1 MSQLKGNYRYV
12 DGSVACDLPM
22 QRMSELF
29 NINTFI
35 VSQVNPHVAPFISS
49 DAIHHDQTRLRR
61 KVFVK
66 ARTLACA
73 EFKHWVNQL
82 AYLGVFPQYIKGLA
96 ELVTQSYQ
104 GHVTIAPRPTLYDYS
119 RLLADPLPEGF
130 DAAVQET
137 YSQTIQRISHI
148 RAYYGIEREF
158 DRYYLRLKSK
168 MSCQVNL
175 RMDKD
180 VIKYQINKALV
191 EKHL

>member
-1 MSQLKGNYRYV
+1 
-12 DGSVACDLPM
+12 
-22 QRMSELF
+22 MSELF

-61 KVFVK
+61 KILVK
-66 ARTLACA
+66 ARTLASN

-82 AYLGVFPQYIKGLA
+82 TYMGLFPQYLNGLA

-104 GHVTIAPRPTLYDYS
+104 GHVTIAPRPTLYDYK
-119 RLLADPLPEGF
+119 RLLKDPPAEGF
-130 DAAVQET
+130 DAAMQET
-137 YSQTIQRISHI
+137 YSQVIQRISHI
-148 RAYYGIEREF
+148 RAFYGVEREF
-158 DRYYLRLKSK
+158 DRYYMRLKSK

-180 VIKYQINKALV
+180 VIKY
-191 EKHL
+191 